1 MVGMNACIR
10 PAVDSDYQ
18 AVQAFYDQLTE
29 DLEKEPY
36 HPCWTRGVYPGES
49 YLRGSIAAGELYV
62 AEVCGQ
68 IAAAMVVNESANEGY
83 LSADWNTQAAPGEF
97 SVIHTLGVGTS
108 YRKQGIGRRMIHHAI
123 QHALR
128 AGHKAVR
135 LDLIDHNLPAAPVY
149 TKAGFVPCGSL
160 RLFYDAVGWRTF
172 YLFEYVL

>member
-1 MVGMNACIR
+1 MSASIR
-10 PAVDSDYQ
+10 RAVDSDYY
-18 AVQAFYDQLTE
+18 AVQAFYDRLTE

-36 HPCWTRGVYPGES
+36 HPCWTRGVYPDEA

-62 AEVCGQ
+62 AEVSGR
-68 IAAAMVVNESANEGY
+68 IAAAMVVNGTANEGY
-83 LSADWNTQAAPGEF
+83 QSAAWNTQAAPGEY
-97 SVIHTLGVGTS
+97 SVIHTLGVGTL
-108 YRKQGIGRRMIHHAI
+108 YRRQGIGRQMI
-123 QHALR
+123 QHAVAL
-128 AGHKAVR
+128 AAELGHRAVR